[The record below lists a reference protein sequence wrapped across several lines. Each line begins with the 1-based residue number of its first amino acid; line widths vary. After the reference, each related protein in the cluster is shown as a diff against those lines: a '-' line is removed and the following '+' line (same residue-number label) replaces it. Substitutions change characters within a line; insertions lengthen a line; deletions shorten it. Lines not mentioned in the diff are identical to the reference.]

1 MGSQSKA
8 KYRSMDHEWTLRINS
23 SILSFLFSWYL
34 SLAEKSLFSGA
45 VIQSIVLHHT
55 VNIFRVFADLCSL
68 KLDSL
73 G

>member
-1 MGSQSKA
+1 MGRRSKA
-8 KYRSMDHEWTLRINS
+8 KYRSMHHEWTLRINS
-23 SILSFLFSWYL
+23 SILTFLFLWYL
-34 SLAEKSLFSGA
+34 SLAERSLFSGA

-55 VNIFRVFADLCSL
+55 IKIFRVFADLCSL